1 MYGAAS
7 KLGTTRATD
16 VAWCVET
23 WALGADGVVPWQT
36 IGKADSWTK
45 PDDLALLYPTPT
57 GVAPS
62 LRLKAYRSGQQLA
75 EYLTIY
81 SAVSGQT
88 RDAVG
93 AAVLAL
99 PGMRAG
105 TVKANDADAG
115 DSRFEA
121 SASESVRELRLRL
134 GTWLDR
140 QAPADRARWHDPR
153 PKAQDPTKVPV
164 ITPLPA
170 PAQ

>member
-1 MYGAAS
+1 M
-7 KLGTTRATD
+7 
-16 VAWCVET
+16 V
-23 WALGADGVVPWQT
+23 
-36 IGKADSWTK
+36 
-45 PDDLALLYPTPT
+45 
-57 GVAPS
+57 PS

-75 EYLTIY
+75 EYLTMY
-81 SAVSGQT
+81 TAVSGQP

-105 TVKANDADAG
+105 TVKANEADAG

-121 SASESVRELRLRL
+121 SATDSVRNLRIRL
-134 GTWLDR
+134 GTWLDT

-153 PKAQDPTKVPV
+153 PKAQDPTKVRV